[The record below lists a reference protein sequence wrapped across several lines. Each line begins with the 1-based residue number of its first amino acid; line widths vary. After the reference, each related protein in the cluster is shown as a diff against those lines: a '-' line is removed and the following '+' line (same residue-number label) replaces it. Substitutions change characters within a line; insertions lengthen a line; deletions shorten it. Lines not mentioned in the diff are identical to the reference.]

1 MSENRKR
8 ESEIEVDMVGGLLQ
22 AETDSKNSELEAPL
36 ETNNLSN
43 NEIEKVNQDLEAEMA
58 SRDSEIQA
66 FSVSKTST
74 KAELEKTSQDWLNFS
89 TTSNSLF
96 RGSSTAS
103 SRSPTLFGGFTGS
116 STTAASPIELVKE

>member
-1 MSENRKR
+1 MLANRKR
-8 ESEIEVDMVGGLLQ
+8 KSETEVDMVGVLLQ
-22 AETDSKNSELEAPL
+22 AEVDSKNSELEAQL
-36 ETNNLSN
+36 ETNCLSN
-43 NEIEKVNQDLEAEMA
+43 NAIEKVNQDLKAEMA

-66 FSVSKTST
+66 LSVSKTSA
-74 KAELEKTSQDWLNFS
+74 KAELKTSQDWLNFS

-103 SRSPTLFGGFTGS
+103 STVFGGFTGS